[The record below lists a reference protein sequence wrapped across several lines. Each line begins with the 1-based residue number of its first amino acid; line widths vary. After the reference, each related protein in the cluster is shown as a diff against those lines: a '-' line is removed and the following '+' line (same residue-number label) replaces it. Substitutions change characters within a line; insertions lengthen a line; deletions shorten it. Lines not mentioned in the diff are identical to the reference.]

1 MKRTWKINPAF
12 FLIYKKKQNN
22 APGTGF
28 NALTIYIFGCMI
40 FVAMAMLYY
49 GFILFSLRKKL
60 KIEDAE
66 KSAKDKNIK
75 LTNSVITC
83 DRVMLVIY
91 VLYFII
97 FNTSYFIYY
106 SLTPAWGK

>member
-1 MKRTWKINPAF
+1 MIINEQINDAS
-12 FLIYKKKQNN
+12 
-22 APGTGF
+22 GTGF

-40 FVAMAMLYY
+40 FIAMAMLYY

-60 KIEDAE
+60 KIEDTE
-66 KSAKDKNIK
+66 KSEKDNKMK

-106 SLTPAWGK
+106 LLTPG